1 MEYTYAEYAIE
12 KTLQLLG
19 IDSPTGYT
27 ARAAQW
33 VRQAFS
39 DLGFAA
45 KITQKGGVLVDLGG
59 EQSARA
65 RFCFRRIP
73 TPWAV

>member
-1 MEYTYAEYAIE
+1 MRLLWGGNKMEYTYAEYAIE

-33 VRQAFS
+33 VR
-39 DLGFAA
+39 
-45 KITQKGGVLVDLGG
+45 
-59 EQSARA
+59 
-65 RFCFRRIP
+65 
-73 TPWAV
+73 